1 MGPRMA
7 NAMNR
12 ARAWLMLA
20 LGPDAGPGR
29 ARRLVERF
37 GSPEAGCALSRSPLA
52 AAGVAAAA
60 LDGWS
65 RAGELAARELG
76 RLARLGASLRVWD
89 DPGYP
94 ARLRAIADP
103 PLTIAVRGT
112 LEADELAVAVVGA
125 RRAGVYGRGGA
136 RGPAPGP
143 GAAGARG
150 GSGSGGD
157 GGQGTGH
164 GDRCGRPWRGARRR
178 GADGGRAGDGRRRG
192 VPALARRPRSRG
204 GRERRPGLGVHLR
217 HAAPA
222 ASLPA
227 PQPAHQ

>member
-20 LGPDAGPGR
+20 LVPELGPGR

-37 GSPEAGCALSRSPLA
+37 GSPEAVCALSRSTLA

-89 DPGYP
+89 DAGYP

-103 PLTIAVRGT
+103 PLAIAVRGT
-112 LEADELAVAVVGA
+112 LEADEPAGA
-125 RRAGVYGRGGA
+125 PGGA
-136 RGPAPGP
+136 PPARAHRPAGAPG
-143 GAAGARG
+143 
-150 GSGSGGD
+150 
-157 GGQGTGH
+157 
-164 GDRCGRPWRGARRR
+164 
-178 GADGGRAGDGRRRG
+178 
-192 VPALARRPRSRG
+192 
-204 GRERRPGLGVHLR
+204 
-217 HAAPA
+217 
-222 ASLPA
+222 
-227 PQPAHQ
+227 